1 VKRLRC
7 RECGRLRDFE
17 PAYVCEHCFGPL
29 EVAYDFDEVRARVS
43 RESIARGPNTIWR
56 YRELLPAPEGEPIDL
71 GTGFTSLVKARNL
84 GKELGLDHLYMKND
98 TLNPTGSFKDR
109 NVAVATNFALSYGFD
124 TLSCSSTGNL
134 AGSVAAYAARAG
146 MRALVFIPAG
156 LEPGKVGAASAYGAT
171 VVEVGGTYD
180 DVNRLCAELADLY
193 RWAIVNVNLRPF
205 YSEGSKTLA
214 FEVVEQ
220 LGWRAPD
227 HIVVPVAA
235 GSLLAKTAKAFQELV
250 GAGLVEEAPTRIH
263 AAQAEGCAPVS
274 TAVQQGADTITPVR
288 PNSIAK
294 SLAIGNPADG
304 RYAAR
309 AVRASGGW
317 ATACREQTVQEAMAL
332 LAETEGILS
341 EPAGGVVVAG
351 LQELVA
357 QGRIR
362 RNETVVICIT
372 GSGLKTTELFEV
384 RDGHRLQLG
393 RARASDFV
401 HALEEVER
409 RPAVVA

>member
-1 VKRLRC
+1 VKTLRC
-7 RECGRLRDFE
+7 RECGRVREFE
-17 PAYVCEHCFGPL
+17 AAYVCEHCFGPL
-29 EVAYDFDEVRARVS
+29 EVAYDLAATRDRIS
-43 RESIARGPNTIWR
+43 RESIAKGPNTIWR
-56 YRELLPAPEGEPIDL
+56 YRDLLPAPSGDPIDL
-71 GTGFTSLVKARNL
+71 GTGFTPLVQARNL
-84 GKELGLDHLYMKND
+84 GELLGLDYLYVKND

-109 NVAVATNFALSYGFD
+109 NVAVATNFAVSYGFD
-124 TLSCSSTGNL
+124 TLACSSTGNL

-146 MRALVFIPAG
+146 LRALVFIPAD

-171 VVEVGGTYD
+171 VVEVEGNYD

-250 GAGLVEEAPTRIH
+250 GVGLLDRAATRIH
-263 AAQAEGCAPVS
+263 AAQADGCAPVS
-274 TAVQQGADTITPVR
+274 TAIQKGAETITPVR

-317 ATACREQTVQEAMAL
+317 ATACREDAVVEGMAL

-351 LQELVA
+351 LKELIA

-362 RNETVVICIT
+362 REETVVICIT
-372 GSGLKTTELFEV
+372 GNGLKTTELFEV
-384 RDGHRLQLG
+384 RAGHRLQL
-393 RARASDFV
+393 AKPRASEFV
-401 HALEEVER
+401 RVLTEAENA
-409 RPAVVA
+409 PAAVA

>member
-1 VKRLRC
+1 VKTLRC
-7 RECGRLRDFE
+7 RECGRVRDFE
-17 PAYVCEHCFGPL
+17 PAYVCDECFGPL
-29 EVAYDFDEVRARVS
+29 EVGYDLPALRQRIS
-43 RESIARGPNTIWR
+43 RQSIAAGPNTIWR
-56 YRELLPAPEGEPIDL
+56 YHELLPAPAGAPIDL
-71 GTGFTSLVKARNL
+71 GTGFTPLVEARNL
-84 GKELGLDHLYMKND
+84 GRLLGLDHLYVKND

-146 MRALVFIPAG
+146 LRGLVFIPAG

-171 VVEVGGTYD
+171 IVEVEGTYD

-250 GAGLVEEAPTRIH
+250 GVGLLDQVGTRIH
-263 AAQAEGCAPVS
+263 AAQAQGCAPVS
-274 TAVQQGADTITPVR
+274 TAVQQGLDRITPVR

-317 ATACREQTVQEAMAL
+317 ATACPEGSVQDGMAL

-351 LQELVA
+351 LRQLVEE
-357 QGRIR
+357 GRVR
-362 RNETVVICIT
+362 RDETVVICIT
-372 GSGLKTTELFEV
+372 GSGLKTTELFEPLNG
-384 RDGHRLQLG
+384 RRLRLA
-393 RARASDFV
+393 RARASEFAQ
-401 HALEEVER
+401 ALSEAER
-409 RPAVVA
+409 APAGVA

>member
-1 VKRLRC
+1 MKQLRC
-7 RECGRLRDFE
+7 RECGRLREFE

-29 EVAYDFDEVRARVS
+29 EVAYDLAAVRQRIS
-43 RESIARGPNTIWR
+43 RKSISDGPDTIWR
-56 YRELLPAPEGEPIDL
+56 YHELLPVPAGEPIDL
-71 GTGFTSLVKARNL
+71 GTGFTPLVRAKNL
-84 GKELGLDHLYMKND
+84 GKALGLDQLYVKND

-124 TLSCSSTGNL
+124 TLACSSTGNL

-146 MRALVFIPAG
+146 LRGLVFIPTG
-156 LEPGKVGAASAYGAT
+156 LEPGKVGAAGAYGAT
-171 VVEVGGTYD
+171 IVEVDGTYD

-235 GSLLAKTAKAFQELV
+235 GSLLAKTAKAFFELV
-250 GAGLVEEAPTRIH
+250 GVGLLDQAVTRIH
-263 AAQAEGCAPVS
+263 AAQADGCAPVS
-274 TAVQQGADTITPVR
+274 TAVQQGLDRITPVR
-288 PNSIAK
+288 ANSIAK

-317 ATACREQTVQEAMAL
+317 GTACPEASVLGGMTL

-351 LQELVA
+351 LRQLIEE
-357 QGRIR
+357 GRVR
-362 RNETVVICIT
+362 RDESVVICIT
-372 GSGLKTTELFEV
+372 GNGLKTTELFV
-384 RDGHRLQLG
+384 PIDGRRLRLTKP
-393 RARASDFV
+393 RASDFEQ
-401 HALEEVER
+401 ALSEAEKA
-409 RPAVVA
+409 PAAVA

>member
-1 VKRLRC
+1 MKQLRC
-7 RECGRLRDFE
+7 RECGRLREFE

-29 EVAYDFDEVRARVS
+29 EVAYDLASIGQRIS
-43 RESIARGPNTIWR
+43 RRSIGDGPTTIWR
-56 YRELLPAPEGEPIDL
+56 YRELLPAPAGEPVDL
-71 GTGFTSLVKARNL
+71 GTGFTPLVEARNL
-84 GKELGLDHLYMKND
+84 GDVLGLDHLYVKND

-109 NVAVATNFALSYGFD
+109 NVAVATNFALAYDFD
-124 TLSCSSTGNL
+124 TVSCSSTGNL
-134 AGSVAAYAARAG
+134 AGSVAAYAARTG
-146 MRALVFIPAG
+146 LRALVFIPAD

-171 VVEVGGTYD
+171 VVEVDGTYD
-180 DVNRLCAELADLY
+180 DVNRLCAELADQY
-193 RWAIVNVNLRPF
+193 HWAIVNVNLRPF

-235 GSLLAKTAKAFQELV
+235 GSLLAKTAKAFAELV
-250 GAGLVEEAPTRIH
+250 GTGLVDRVPTRIH
-263 AAQAEGCAPVS
+263 AAQAEGCAPV
-274 TAVQQGADTITPVR
+274 AHAIQQGAETITPVR
-288 PNSIAK
+288 PHSIAK

-317 ATACREQTVQEAMAL
+317 GTACREDAVQDGMAL

-351 LQELVA
+351 LRQLVSE
-357 QGRIR
+357 GRIKR
-362 RNETVVICIT
+362 DETVVICIT
-372 GSGLKTTELFEV
+372 GSGLKTTELFEP
-384 RDGHRLQLG
+384 REGRRLRLAK
-393 RARASDFV
+393 ARASEFEQV
-401 HALEEVER
+401 FAAAER
-409 RPAVVA
+409 QPAVVA